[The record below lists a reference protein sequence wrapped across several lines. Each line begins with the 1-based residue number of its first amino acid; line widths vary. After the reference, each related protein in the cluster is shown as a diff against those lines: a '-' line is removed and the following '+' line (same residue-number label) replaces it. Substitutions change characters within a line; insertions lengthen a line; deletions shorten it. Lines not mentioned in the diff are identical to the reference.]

1 MEYLLKKSSLKKDE
15 NESLGKYKELLNR
28 TENNSRS
35 IILLVPN
42 NNTRIRYERSLEL
55 DYSEELKIT
64 TYIGFVKKELLKYW
78 ALIIEKCEGI
88 NKKSISP
95 TFISNSLSEYL
106 IIKKVKEKR
115 VKEGYFEDITGTN
128 KSIAKSIITNI
139 SKSAF
144 NLIDFDFI
152 GEKIYSS
159 KKNRNSIYRFSYT
172 QMDEIISYYINTL
185 LSNSMLDNA
194 LSVYLYNNYLLND
207 EFYLKNLLKELRYIV
222 VDSLENSS
230 NAEVD
235 FIEKVSSNA
244 LESYIF
250 FDFSKDYSV
259 FNNIDMGYINEKI
272 ISKIKFKEE
281 INFEKSNIKI
291 EDLYLLPSSIE
302 LNQSSQLYNEM
313 LDLVSEKVVTLIES
327 GVSPKDIAIISPIN
341 NTILEYQIRDS
352 LKEKNI
358 DVFNTKKDKK
368 AIDYPYGNALVVA
381 TCIFYG
387 YLDFIKD
394 EEYIS
399 FLETLLDINRI
410 KAFKIFKETRYL
422 EVDKIGGYN
431 QYRDILQ
438 YIEEKKKSDIKIH
451 EFLIQ
456 FYIDKM
462 LNLKDGKKN
471 VGLCKQIITESE
483 SFSESANLL
492 GLKEEKIFIEALK
505 TTINDYYSVIDIEE
519 LKSKDKIVIT
529 TPYSYISSNIDRSVQ
544 ILVDI
549 GSNSWNMKIEKDI
562 SNLIVL
568 RKSFEE
574 KKIYTNEMEE
584 YYKKYYL
591 YNTIYNLLLSAKK
604 VYAYKSEYTIN
615 GYIQESMLYSILLK
629 LSHKGDKIYD

>member
-1 MEYLLKKSSLKKDE
+1 MEYLFKKSSLKKDK

-42 NNTRIRYERSLEL
+42 NNTKIRYDRSLEL

-78 ALIIEKCEGI
+78 SLIIEQCDEI

-115 VKEGYFEDITGTN
+115 VNEGYFEDITGTN

-139 SKSAF
+139 NKSAF

-185 LSNSMLDNA
+185 LSNSLLDNA
-194 LSVYLYNNYLLND
+194 LSVYLYNNYLLTD
-207 EFYLKNLLKELRYIV
+207 KFYLKNLFKELRYIV

-235 FIEKVSSNA
+235 FIEKVSSNV

-259 FNNIDMGYINEKI
+259 FNNIDMGYIDEKI
-272 ISKIKFKEE
+272 ISKIEFK
-281 INFEKSNIKI
+281 EKSNFKKSDIKI
-291 EDLYLLPSSIE
+291 EDLYLLPPSVE

-313 LDLVSEKVVTLIES
+313 LDLVSEKVITLIES
-327 GVSPKDIAIISPIN
+327 GISPKDIAIISPIN

-352 LKEKNI
+352 LRERNI

-394 EEYIS
+394 EEYVS
-399 FLETLLDINRI
+399 FLETILEINRI

-422 EVDKIGGYN
+422 EVDKIEGYN

-451 EFLIQ
+451 EFLIK

-462 LNLKDGKKN
+462 LNLKEGKKN
-471 VGLCKQIITESE
+471 VGLCKQIINESE
-483 SFSESANLL
+483 SFSESVNLL

-519 LKSKDKIVIT
+519 LKSEDKIIIT
-529 TPYSYISSNIDRSVQ
+529 TPYSYISSDIDRSVQ
-544 ILVDI
+544 IWVDI

>member
-1 MEYLLKKSSLKKDE
+1 MEYLFKKSSLKKDE
-15 NESLGKYKELLNR
+15 NESLGKYKELLDR

-139 SKSAF
+139 NKSAF

-172 QMDEIISYYINTL
+172 HMDEIISYYINTL

-207 EFYLKNLLKELRYIV
+207 EFYLKILLKELRYIIV
-222 VDSLENSS
+222 NSLENSS

-235 FIEKVSSNA
+235 FIEKVSSNV

-259 FNNIDMGYINEKI
+259 FNNIDMDYINEKI

-281 INFEKSNIKI
+281 VNFKKSNIKI

-313 LDLVSEKVVTLIES
+313 LDLVSEKVITLIES
-327 GVSPKDIAIISPIN
+327 GISPKDIAIISPIN
-341 NTILEYQIRDS
+341 NTILEYQIKDS
-352 LKEKNI
+352 LRERNI

-399 FLETLLDINRI
+399 FLETILDINRI
-410 KAFKIFKETRYL
+410 KAFNIFKETRHL
-422 EVDKIGGYN
+422 EVDKIEGYN

-471 VGLCKQIITESE
+471 VGLCKQIIAESE
-483 SFSESANLL
+483 SFSESADLL

-519 LKSKDKIVIT
+519 LKSKDKIVIA
-529 TPYSYISSNIDRSVQ
+529 TPYSYISSNIDRSIQ
-544 ILVDI
+544 IWVDI

-574 KKIYTNEMEE
+574 KKIYTNEIEE

-591 YNTIYNLLLSAKK
+591 YNTIYNLLLSANK

-615 GYIQESMLYSILLK
+615 GYIQESMLYGILLK

>member
-1 MEYLLKKSSLKKDE
+1 MEYLFKKSSLKKDK

-42 NNTRIRYERSLEL
+42 NNTKIRYDRSLEL

-78 ALIIEKCEGI
+78 SIIIEKCEGI

-115 VKEGYFEDITGTN
+115 VNEGYFEDITGTN
-128 KSIAKSIITNI
+128 KSIAKSIITNMN
-139 SKSAF
+139 KSAF

-185 LSNSMLDNA
+185 LSNSLLDNA
-194 LSVYLYNNYLLND
+194 LSVYLYNNYLLTD
-207 EFYLKNLLKELRYIV
+207 KFYLKNLFKELRYIV

-235 FIEKVSSNA
+235 FIEKVSSNV

-259 FNNIDMGYINEKI
+259 FNNIDMDYIDEKI
-272 ISKIKFKEE
+272 ISKIEFK
-281 INFEKSNIKI
+281 EKSNFKKSDIKI
-291 EDLYLLPSSIE
+291 EDLYLLPPSVE

-313 LDLVSEKVVTLIES
+313 LDLVSEKVITLIES
-327 GVSPKDIAIISPIN
+327 GISPKDIAIISPIN

-352 LKEKNI
+352 LRERNI

-394 EEYIS
+394 EEYVS
-399 FLETLLDINRI
+399 FLETILEINRI

-422 EVDKIGGYN
+422 EVDKIEGYN

-451 EFLIQ
+451 EFLIK

-462 LNLKDGKKN
+462 LNLKEGKKN
-471 VGLCKQIITESE
+471 VGLCKQIINESE
-483 SFSESANLL
+483 SFSESVNLL

-519 LKSKDKIVIT
+519 LKSKDKIIIT
-529 TPYSYISSNIDRSVQ
+529 TPYSYIASDIDRSVQ
-544 ILVDI
+544 IWVDI

>member
-1 MEYLLKKSSLKKDE
+1 MEYLFKKSSLKKDE
-15 NESLGKYKELLNR
+15 NESLGKYKELLDR

-139 SKSAF
+139 NKSAF

-172 QMDEIISYYINTL
+172 HMDEIISYYINTL

-207 EFYLKNLLKELRYIV
+207 EFYLKILLKELRYIIV
-222 VDSLENSS
+222 NSLENSS

-235 FIEKVSSNA
+235 FIEKVSSNV

-259 FNNIDMGYINEKI
+259 FNNIDMDYINEKI

-281 INFEKSNIKI
+281 VNFKKSNIKI

-313 LDLVSEKVVTLIES
+313 LDLVSEKVITLIES
-327 GVSPKDIAIISPIN
+327 GISPKDIAIISPIN
-341 NTILEYQIRDS
+341 NTILEYQIKDS
-352 LKEKNI
+352 LRERNI

-399 FLETLLDINRI
+399 FLETILDINRI
-410 KAFKIFKETRYL
+410 KAFKIFKETRHL
-422 EVDKIGGYN
+422 EVDKIEGYN

-471 VGLCKQIITESE
+471 VGLCKQIIAESE
-483 SFSESANLL
+483 SFSESADLL

-519 LKSKDKIVIT
+519 LKSKDKIVIA
-529 TPYSYISSNIDRSVQ
+529 TPYSYISSNIDRSIQ
-544 ILVDI
+544 IWVDI

-574 KKIYTNEMEE
+574 KKIYTNEIEE

-591 YNTIYNLLLSAKK
+591 YNTIYNLLLSANK

-615 GYIQESMLYSILLK
+615 GYIQESMLYGILLK

>member
-1 MEYLLKKSSLKKDE
+1 MEYLFKKSSLKKDE
-15 NESLGKYKELLNR
+15 NESLGKYKELLDR
-28 TENNSRS
+28 TENNSKS

-88 NKKSISP
+88 HKKSISP

-139 SKSAF
+139 NKSAF

-172 QMDEIISYYINTL
+172 QMDEIISYYINIL

-194 LSVYLYNNYLLND
+194 LSVHLYNNYLLND
-207 EFYLKNLLKELRYIV
+207 EFYLKNLFKELRYLV

-235 FIEKVSSNA
+235 FIEKISSEV

-259 FNNIDMGYINEKI
+259 FNNIDMNYINEKI
-272 ISKIKFKEE
+272 ISKIKFKED
-281 INFEKSNIKI
+281 INFKKSNIKI

-313 LDLVSEKVVTLIES
+313 LDLVSEKVITLIES
-327 GVSPKDIAIISPIN
+327 GISPKDIAIISPIN

-352 LKEKNI
+352 LKERNI

-399 FLETLLDINRI
+399 FLETILDINRI
-410 KAFKIFKETRYL
+410 KAFKTFKETRYL
-422 EVDKIGGYN
+422 EVDKIEGYS

-483 SFSESANLL
+483 SFSESASLL

-519 LKSKDKIVIT
+519 LKDKDKIVIT

-544 ILVDI
+544 IWVDI

-615 GYIQESMLYSILLK
+615 GYIQESMLYSVLLK

>member
-1 MEYLLKKSSLKKDE
+1 MEYLIKKNSLKKDK
-15 NESLGKYKELLNR
+15 NESLDKYKKLLNR

-42 NNTRIRYERSLEL
+42 NNTKIRYERSLEL

-78 ALIIEKCEGI
+78 SIIIEKCEGI

-115 VKEGYFEDITGTN
+115 VNEGYFEDITGTN
-128 KSIAKSIITNI
+128 KSIAKSIITNMN
-139 SKSAF
+139 KSAF

-185 LSNSMLDNA
+185 LSNSLLDNA
-194 LSVYLYNNYLLND
+194 LSVYLYNNYLLTD
-207 EFYLKNLLKELRYIV
+207 KFYLKNLFKELRYIV

-235 FIEKVSSNA
+235 FIEKVSSNV

-259 FNNIDMGYINEKI
+259 FNNIDMDYIDEKI
-272 ISKIKFKEE
+272 ISKIEFK
-281 INFEKSNIKI
+281 EKSNFKKSDIKI
-291 EDLYLLPSSIE
+291 EDLYLLPPSVE

-313 LDLVSEKVVTLIES
+313 LDLVSEKVITLIES
-327 GVSPKDIAIISPIN
+327 GISPKNIAIISPIN

-352 LKEKNI
+352 LRERNI

-394 EEYIS
+394 EEYVS
-399 FLETLLDINRI
+399 FLETILEINRI

-422 EVDKIGGYN
+422 EVDKIEGYN

-451 EFLIQ
+451 EFLIK

-462 LNLKDGKKN
+462 LNLKEGKKN
-471 VGLCKQIITESE
+471 VGLCKQIINESE
-483 SFSESANLL
+483 SFGESVNLL

-519 LKSKDKIVIT
+519 LKSKDKIIIT
-529 TPYSYISSNIDRSVQ
+529 TPYSYIASDIDRSVQ
-544 ILVDI
+544 IWVDI

>member
-1 MEYLLKKSSLKKDE
+1 MEYLFKKSSLKKDE
-15 NESLGKYKELLNR
+15 NESLDKYKELLDR

-88 NKKSISP
+88 HKKSISP

-106 IIKKVKEKR
+106 IVKKVKEKR

-139 SKSAF
+139 NKSAF

-159 KKNRNSIYRFSYT
+159 KKNRDSIYRFSYT
-172 QMDEIISYYINTL
+172 QMDEIISYYINKL
-185 LSNSMLDNA
+185 LSNSLLDNA
-194 LSVYLYNNYLLND
+194 LSVYLYNNYLLKD
-207 EFYLKNLLKELRYIV
+207 EFYLKNLFKELRYIV

-235 FIEKVSSNA
+235 FIEKISSEV

-259 FNNIDMGYINEKI
+259 FNNIDMDYINEKI
-272 ISKIKFKEE
+272 ISKIKFKED
-281 INFEKSNIKI
+281 INFKKSDIKI

-313 LDLVSEKVVTLIES
+313 LDLVSEKVITLMER

-352 LKEKNI
+352 LKERNI

-399 FLETLLDINRI
+399 FLETILDINRI

-422 EVDKIGGYN
+422 EVDKIEGYN

-438 YIEEKKKSDIKIH
+438 YIEEKKKSDIRIH

-471 VGLCKQIITESE
+471 VGLCKQIINESE
-483 SFSESANLL
+483 SFSESTSLL

-529 TPYSYISSNIDRSVQ
+529 TPYSYISSNIDRSIQ
-544 ILVDI
+544 IWVDI

-568 RKSFEE
+568 RKSFDE

-591 YNTIYNLLLSAKK
+591 YNTIYNLLLSAKN

>member
-1 MEYLLKKSSLKKDE
+1 MEYLFKKSSLKKDE
-15 NESLGKYKELLNR
+15 NESLGKYKELLDR

-139 SKSAF
+139 NKSAF

-207 EFYLKNLLKELRYIV
+207 EFYLKILLKELRYIV

-235 FIEKVSSNA
+235 FIEKVSSNV

-259 FNNIDMGYINEKI
+259 FNNTDMDYINEKI

-281 INFEKSNIKI
+281 INFKKSNIKI

-313 LDLVSEKVVTLIES
+313 LDLVSEKVITLIES
-327 GVSPKDIAIISPIN
+327 GISPKDIAIISPIN
-341 NTILEYQIRDS
+341 NTILEYQIKDS
-352 LKEKNI
+352 LRERNI

-399 FLETLLDINRI
+399 FLETILDINRI
-410 KAFKIFKETRYL
+410 KAFKIFKETRHL
-422 EVDKIGGYN
+422 EVDKIEGYN

-462 LNLKDGKKN
+462 LNLKGGKKN
-471 VGLCKQIITESE
+471 VGLCKQIIAESE
-483 SFSESANLL
+483 SFSESADLL

-529 TPYSYISSNIDRSVQ
+529 TPYSYISSNIDRSIQ
-544 ILVDI
+544 IWVDI

-591 YNTIYNLLLSAKK
+591 YNTIYNLLLSANK

>member
-1 MEYLLKKSSLKKDE
+1 MEYLFEKSGLREYRDE
-15 NESLGKYKELLNR
+15 PLDKYREILEKNY
-28 TENNSRS
+28 NNSRS

-42 NNTRIRYERSLEL
+42 NNTKIRYERSLKL

-78 ALIIEKCEGI
+78 PLIIEKC
-88 NKKSISP
+88 NKISKKPVSP

-106 IIKKVKEKR
+106 IVQKVKEKR
-115 VKEGYFEDITGTN
+115 IQEGYFEDITGTN
-128 KSIAKSIITNI
+128 KSIANSIMTNI
-139 SKSAF
+139 NKSAF

-159 KKNRNSIYRFSYT
+159 KKNRDSIYRFSYT
-172 QMDEIISYYINTL
+172 QMDEIISYYIDSL
-185 LSNSMLDNA
+185 LSNSILDNA
-194 LSVYLYNNYLLND
+194 LSVYLYNQYLLTD
-207 EFYLKNLLKELRYIV
+207 DSYIKNLFKEVRYII

-230 NAEVD
+230 NVEVD
-235 FIEKVSSNA
+235 FIVKALDNV
-244 LESYIF
+244 LESYIYI
-250 FDFSKDYSV
+250 DYSKDYSV
-259 FNNIDMGYINEKI
+259 FNNADMDYINEKI
-272 ISKIKFKEE
+272 ISKVESQEKDKIKK
-281 INFEKSNIKI
+281 KNIGI
-291 EDLYLLPSSIE
+291 EDLYLLNAKVE

-313 LDLVSEKVVTLIES
+313 LDLISKKIISLIEDGIS
-327 GVSPKDIAIISPIN
+327 SRDIAIISPIN

-352 LKEKNI
+352 LIEKNI

-368 AIDYPYGNALVVA
+368 VIDYPYGNALVVA

-387 YLDFIKD
+387 YLDFTKED
-394 EEYIS
+394 EYLS
-399 FLETLLDINRI
+399 FLETLLEINRI
-410 KAFKIFKETRYL
+410 KAFKILNETRNL
-422 EVDKIGGYN
+422 SIDNINGYS
-431 QYRDILQ
+431 QYCDILQ

-462 LNLKDGKKN
+462 LGLKEGKKN
-471 VGLCKQIITESE
+471 VGLCKKIIAESE
-483 SFSESANLL
+483 SFSESISLL
-492 GLKEEKIFIEALK
+492 GMREEKIFIEALK
-505 TTINDYYSVIDIEE
+505 TTINDYYSVVDMEE

-529 TPYSYISSNIDRSVQ
+529 TPYSYISSNIDRSIQ
-544 ILVDI
+544 IWVDI
-549 GSNSWNMKIEKDI
+549 GSNAWNMKIEKDI

-591 YNTIYNLLLSAKK
+591 YNTVYNLLLNANKI
-604 VYAYKSEYTIN
+604 YAYKSEYTIN

-629 LSHKGDKIYD
+629 ISHKGDKNYD

>member
-128 KSIAKSIITNI
+128 KSIARSIITNI

-185 LSNSMLDNA
+185 LSNSILDNA

>member
-1 MEYLLKKSSLKKDE
+1 MEYLFEKSGLREYRDE
-15 NESLGKYKELLNR
+15 PLYKYREILEKNY
-28 TENNSRS
+28 NNSRS

-42 NNTRIRYERSLEL
+42 NNTKIRYERSLNL

-78 ALIIEKCEGI
+78 PLIIEKCNKI
-88 NKKSISP
+88 SKKSVSP

-106 IIKKVKEKR
+106 IVQKVKEKR
-115 VKEGYFEDITGTN
+115 IQEGYFEDITGTN
-128 KSIAKSIITNI
+128 KSIANSIMTNI
-139 SKSAF
+139 NKSAF

-159 KKNRNSIYRFSYT
+159 KKNRDSIYRFSYT
-172 QMDEIISYYINTL
+172 QMDEIISYYIDSL
-185 LSNSMLDNA
+185 LSNSILDNA
-194 LSVYLYNNYLLND
+194 LSVYLYNQYLLTD
-207 EFYLKNLLKELRYIV
+207 DFYIKSLFKEVRYII

-230 NAEVD
+230 NVEVD
-235 FIEKVSSNA
+235 FIVKALDNV
-244 LESYIF
+244 LESYIYI
-250 FDFSKDYSV
+250 DYSKDYSV
-259 FNNIDMGYINEKI
+259 FNNVDIDYINEKI
-272 ISKIKFKEE
+272 MSKIKSQ
-281 INFEKSNIKI
+281 EKDNIKKNIEI
-291 EDLYLLPSSIE
+291 EDLYLLNAKVE

-313 LDLVSEKVVTLIES
+313 LDLISEKVIDIIED
-327 GVSPKDIAIISPIN
+327 GISPRDIAIISPIN

-352 LKEKNI
+352 LIEKNI

-368 AIDYPYGNALVVA
+368 AIDYPYGNALVVD

-387 YLDFIKD
+387 YLDFIKED
-394 EEYIS
+394 EYLS
-399 FLETLLDINRI
+399 FLETLLEINRI
-410 KAFKIFKETRYL
+410 KAFKILNETRDL
-422 EVDKIGGYN
+422 SIDNIDGYS

-462 LNLKDGKKN
+462 LSLKEGKKN
-471 VGLCKQIITESE
+471 VGLCKKIIAESE
-483 SFSESANLL
+483 SFTESISLL
-492 GLKEEKIFIEALK
+492 GMRNEKIFIEALK
-505 TTINDYYSVIDIEE
+505 TTINDYYSVVDIEE

-544 ILVDI
+544 IWVDI
-549 GSNSWNMKIEKDI
+549 GSNAWNMKIEKDI

-591 YNTIYNLLLSAKK
+591 YNTVYNLLLNANK

-629 LSHKGDKIYD
+629 ISHKGDKIYD

>member
-128 KSIAKSIITNI
+128 RSIAKSIITNI